1 MHKCGCDTGEKNLG
15 LVSLLCKPTCQMLI
29 RFLCTVVNTQTSRH
43 SGWQLSL
50 RIWRGLKWW
59 NSLSCSNLGTMT
71 KSGLTHVFGR
81 QTFSHRTI
89 LFAHS
94 HSTVLSH
101 ANKNPP
107 NCLQHLLIKNES
119 PSLSSSVSKLT
130 DIVRRVPSNVCFP
143 FTVENILVKYSSCLI
158 FICRLVNSQ

>member
-1 MHKCGCDTGEKNLG
+1 
-15 LVSLLCKPTCQMLI
+15 
-29 RFLCTVVNTQTSRH
+29 
-43 SGWQLSL
+43 
-50 RIWRGLKWW
+50 
-59 NSLSCSNLGTMT
+59 MT

-158 FICRLVNSQ
+158 FICRLYLISNSAAETEQYLKFDLKSLRLDEGSYRIK